1 MVIINRQHSKLPPP
15 IVVSEEN
22 SFAYFTFC
30 NRLPVI
36 VNQVIEENN
45 FNDTVLVN
53 LETLKED
60 IKGGTIRNLLDTDAP
75 DIEDWKYYIKP
86 FLGKAWVDTPFYFAE
101 AYFYRRLLE
110 AIEYFSGDTESPI
123 DPFSLQKRLGLE
135 SVIESIRNVCTTLI
149 KEKKSSEDKQQIKAR
164 FRNFMY
170 LNLWGNK
177 ADLSLNPSKAGNSDH
192 FELNIDN
199 QSSQILIDDT
209 STILEKSNQSQLKR
223 VDLIADNSGFELFT
237 DLCIADFLLSYNL
250 VEKVYIH
257 LKKHRTFV
265 SDATISDSLL
275 TIKYFANDQCLQVS
289 QLGTRLQEFIKNNR
303 LCLADNFFWNAPL
316 EFWDM
321 PKFLFDH
328 LQESDL
334 VLIKGDA
341 NYRRLIGDRHWDFTH
356 SFESIVS
363 YFPTNLVAIRTLK
376 SEVIVGLTNEQIDQL
391 NKKDSKWLV
400 NGKRGVIQTY
410 YKKQ

>member
-36 VNQVIEENN
+36 VTQVIEENN

-86 FLGKAWVDTPFYFAE
+86 FLGKTWVDTPFYFAE

-110 AIEYFSGDTESPI
+110 AIEYFSGDTESSI

-149 KEKKSSEDKQQIKAR
+149 KEKKAGEDQQHIKAL
-164 FRNFMY
+164 FRNLMY

-177 ADLSLNPSKAGNSDH
+177 ADLSLNPSKAGNSDQ

-209 STILEKSNQSQLKR
+209 STILEKSNQFQSKR

-237 DLCIADFLLSYNL
+237 DFCIADFLLSCNL
-250 VEKVYIH
+250 VETVYIH
-257 LKKHRTFV
+257 LKKYPTFV
-265 SDATISDSLL
+265 SDATIEDSLF

-289 QLGTRLQEFIKNNR
+289 QLGTRLQEFIKTNR

-316 EFWDM
+316 EFLEM
-321 PKFLFDH
+321 PESLFKD

-334 VLIKGDA
+334 ILIKGDA

-410 YKKQ
+410 YKK